1 MVNPKSKKLVESV
14 LFSASNPISTKEMA
28 EATELSTRT
37 VRKAVKELIT
47 DYQQNTKTSM
57 AIVKAGRKYVMQ
69 LKDEYTEPSVM
80 VTQPEIDD
88 AVLRTLALIAFHQ
101 PVKQSNLRR
110 MAGDKIYDHVD
121 QLAEMHLVHTKKHRN
136 TELITLTKRF
146 PEYFGLDMT
155 KPEEI
160 RSFLMEQV
168 VEQTKPTTDS
178 ENDQSTEEELTES
191 DPPQTTMTEN
201 AS

>member
-1 MVNPKSKKLVESV
+1 MVNAKSKKLVESV
-14 LFSASNPISTKEMA
+14 LFSASNPVSVNQIA
-28 EATELSTRT
+28 EATELSKKT
-37 VRKAVKELIT
+37 VRKALKELIT
-47 DYQQNTKTSM
+47 DYQENKNTSM

-69 LKDEYTEPSVM
+69 LKEDYTDPSVM

-121 QLAEMHLVHTKKHRN
+121 ELSQMHLIHTKKHRN
-136 TELITLTKRF
+136 TEMITLTRRF

-160 RSFLMEQV
+160 RSFLAEKV
-168 VEQTKPTTDS
+168 IEQTNQPNEIEKQTK
-178 ENDQSTEEELTES
+178 
-191 DPPQTTMTEN
+191 TTMPEE
-201 AS
+201 S

>member
-1 MVNPKSKKLVESV
+1 VNTKSKKLVESV
-14 LFSASNPISTKEMA
+14 LFSASNPLSINEIVD
-28 EATELSTRT
+28 ATELSRAT
-37 VRKAVKELIT
+37 VRKALKELIT
-47 DYQQNTKTSM
+47 DYHSNTDTSM

-80 VTQPEIDD
+80 ITQPEIDD

-110 MAGDKIYDHVD
+110 MAGDKIYEHVD
-121 QLAEMHLVHTKKHRN
+121 QLSNMHLIHTKKHRN
-136 TELITLTKRF
+136 TEMITLTKRF

-160 RSFLMEQV
+160 RSFLAEQV
-168 VEQTKPTTDS
+168 IKQTKPTEDS
-178 ENDQSTEEELTES
+178 EKSPD
-191 DPPQTTMTEN
+191 TTMTTD
-201 AS
+201 S

>member
-14 LFSASNPISTKEMA
+14 LFSASNPVSTKEIA
-28 EATELSTRT
+28 DATDLSSKT
-37 VRKAVKELIT
+37 VRKSVKELIT
-47 DYQQNTKTSM
+47 DYQQNTNTSM
-57 AIVKAGRKYVMQ
+57 TIVKAGRKYVMQ

-160 RSFLMEQV
+160 RSFLAERV
-168 VEQTKPTTDS
+168 IEQTKPSAES
-178 ENDQSTEEELTES
+178 EDDQSTEEESTETDS
-191 DPPQTTMTEN
+191 FQTTMAEN
-201 AS
+201 S

>member
-14 LFSASNPISTKEMA
+14 LFSASNPISTKEIT
-28 EATELSTRT
+28 EATDLSSKT

-47 DYQQNTKTSM
+47 DYQQNTNTSM
-57 AIVKAGRKYVMQ
+57 TIVKAGRKYVMQ

-88 AVLRTLALIAFHQ
+88 NVLRTLALIAFHQ

-121 QLAEMHLVHTKKHRN
+121 QLAEMHLIHTKKHRN

-160 RSFLMEQV
+160 RSFLAERV
-168 VEQTKPTTDS
+168 IEQTKPTTES
-178 ENDQSTEEELTES
+178 EDDKSTDEESKES
-191 DPPQTTMTEN
+191 DLPQTTMVEN
-201 AS
+201 S